1 MNLRQQCIHRH
12 ICRSISVV
20 VSLGLAM
27 PATVYAAEA
36 DATFS
41 LHPHCIEREGETDDW
56 IFGPIPSPGI
66 VVETR
71 QASTRCTSFDVKDP
85 QTLQTP
91 ALSIG
96 DTLDIDVVIDN
107 PSAQHIKRAR
117 AWLSYDPNMLEG
129 VSIDINET
137 FSLVTPDERAFSES
151 EGYVK
156 MEASAEDSG
165 PNTKKVLFA
174 RLTFRVI
181 ETNPIGTPITF
192 HDAQPSGHTVIMTA
206 QGDEE
211 AYIQKEE
218 PGVLLVRF
226 ATENILDD
234 GSCVRDEDCE
244 EHVCIAGVCQE
255 PPAPPTPTPTPTP
268 TPVPTPTPLLP
279 NGAVCSEN
287 SECQSTIC
295 STGICVPQVDPT
307 PPIAQTSDRTTFSL
321 LQIRN
326 VRVTTDGTSVFL
338 AWDPLQ
344 SSLLKAYNIYYGT
357 TSGRY
362 IQRRT
367 IDKSETSITIRSL
380 PLGTRYYFAVR
391 GLSSQNEES
400 AFSNEVSL
408 VIGEPNTSTAPLTLG
423 SMSGGPAR
431 NPVAS
436 TTTVPGETGAP
447 SILLLFLLGSA
458 VIGTSFASRRQFSV
472 TTKPPDHG

>member
-367 IDKSETSITIRSL
+367 IDKSETSITIRSF
-380 PLGTRYYFAVR
+380 PLVHAT
-391 GLSSQNEES
+391 
-400 AFSNEVSL
+400 
-408 VIGEPNTSTAPLTLG
+408 
-423 SMSGGPAR
+423 
-431 NPVAS
+431 
-436 TTTVPGETGAP
+436 
-447 SILLLFLLGSA
+447 ILLFE
-458 VIGTSFASRRQFSV
+458 
-472 TTKPPDHG
+472 D